1 MITLY
6 VSLIVIIKTLYKA
19 LSANVVLGENTF
31 SIVQLQRM
39 HAQRPAL
46 ICGLVLQLLPWPP
59 AVVRIDD

>member
-19 LSANVVLGENTF
+19 LAANVVLGATTF
-31 SIVQLQRM
+31 FIVQLQRM

-46 ICGLVLQLLPWPP
+46 ICGPVLQLLP
-59 AVVRIDD
+59 